1 MTTAGPNGR
10 RRSDFGAT
18 LVQFNVNN
26 RYNQS
31 DWADSSPAVLPLA
44 IVSCPHLWSISM
56 LTKRE
61 SLDSHL
67 NDSTMR
73 MSKFSFER
81 HIIMARNQSAGRQS
95 ATRPAAVK
103 AAKPTVGSK
112 QLGSH
117 GRDIEMFLG
126 QFDALE
132 QRRQIREGMEASII
146 DRVAKNLLNVPVQ
159 TLLAG
164 LGLPSS
170 TILRKIAREERLSPA
185 ESDRVARVL
194 YVFRLAMDVF
204 ENETLAAEWMQLPH
218 AELAGLRPLEVLDS
232 QPGYDRVRDLL
243 MRVIY
248 GIGA

>member
-1 MTTAGPNGR
+1 
-10 RRSDFGAT
+10 
-18 LVQFNVNN
+18 
-26 RYNQS
+26 
-31 DWADSSPAVLPLA
+31 
-44 IVSCPHLWSISM
+44 
-56 LTKRE
+56 
-61 SLDSHL
+61 
-67 NDSTMR
+67 
-73 MSKFSFER
+73 
-81 HIIMARNQSAGRQS
+81 MARNQSAGRQS

-103 AAKPTVGSK
+103 AAKPTVDSK
-112 QLGSH
+112 QLGPH

-132 QRRQIREGMEASII
+132 QRRQIREGMEANII